1 MAERI
6 VPAYVGWDAFNAAER
21 KMYQRG
27 KTHAA
32 CVVIDEQGVAIDI
45 GGGTSAH
52 TRESLGARVVGDVDA
67 SVGFSAAVIGAV
79 PLTRVDV
86 VVPGAAQLARGHPLV
101 TGPDR
106 AALPFGQATPDPV
119 GDVVPHRVVQA
130 LGFDGAAGA
139 HPFGPVR

>member
-21 KMYQRG
+21 KMHQRG

-52 TRESLGARVVGDVDA
+52 TRVVGCARTVVPVPSGCGRDRRA
-67 SVGFSAAVIGAV
+67 PHRPMVGPGAV
-79 PLTRVDV
+79 T
-86 VVPGAAQLARGHPLV
+86 
-101 TGPDR
+101 
-106 AALPFGQATPDPV
+106 AALV
-119 GDVVPHRVVQA
+119 
-130 LGFDGAAGA
+130 AAKEDQ
-139 HPFGPVR
+139 P

>member
-52 TRESLGARVVGDVDA
+52 TRESLGALAPSYQFPPV
-67 SVGFSAAVIGAV
+67 AAVIDGHRIVRWLGRGAV
-79 PLTRVDV
+79 T
-86 VVPGAAQLARGHPLV
+86 
-101 TGPDR
+101 
-106 AALPFGQATPDPV
+106 AALV
-119 GDVVPHRVVQA
+119 
-130 LGFDGAAGA
+130 AAKEDQ
-139 HPFGPVR
+139 P